1 MALKQKT
8 TFITDWVNELQEY
21 ISQIEVIKQNE
32 KFLGFEPIV
41 GKFSLNIFQSEIL
54 ITDFTIDAHAKLQE
68 LKKIKLVHQQLLLES
83 EDSTQ
88 GVEEIL
94 ATYND
99 LVERIS
105 THIRLLNMDGVSQ

>member
-1 MALKQKT
+1 MCPNT
-8 TFITDWVNELQEY
+8 V
-21 ISQIEVIKQNE
+21 
-32 KFLGFEPIV
+32 PI
-41 GKFSLNIFQSEIL
+41 LCL
-54 ITDFTIDAHAKLQE
+54 DAHGKLQE

-83 EDSTQ
+83 EESSQ

-105 THIRLLNMDGVSQ
+105 THIRLLNLASAAQ